1 MITNKRNLTDVFDK
15 SVLLQEGYTDA
26 WVQSLNQVAI
36 GSLSEVELDQDT
48 VLEARIVGHGKEIHV
63 FGYQEDGIEEKLR
76 AVETILEEQDQY
88 IDSQKQ
94 TLRKKYGDYV
104 IMRQILGKDED
115 GQAYAVRTVLAEYG
129 KGGHQR

>member
-1 MITNKRNLTDVFDK
+1 MITNKRNLEDVFDK

-63 FGYQEDGIEEKLR
+63 FGYQEDGIEENLR

-88 IDSQKQ
+88 IDSKKQ

-115 GQAYAVRTVLAEYG
+115 GQAYAARTVLAEYG

>member
-48 VLEARIVGHGKEIHV
+48 VLEARIVGYGKEIHV